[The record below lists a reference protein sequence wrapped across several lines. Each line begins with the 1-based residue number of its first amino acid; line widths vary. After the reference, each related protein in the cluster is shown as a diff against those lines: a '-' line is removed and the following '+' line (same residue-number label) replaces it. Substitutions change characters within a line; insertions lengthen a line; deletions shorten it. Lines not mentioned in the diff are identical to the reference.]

1 MCSSPSAVPS
11 QEAVIGSLLQEGGGG
26 RYLGSMHLSHS
37 EPVDAAAVLHWY
49 DAHGRDLPWRVSAAD
64 RRKGVHP
71 DPYRVWL
78 SEVMLQQTTVAAV
91 RNYFLRFTSLW
102 PSVFDLAAAPLDSVL
117 REWAGLGYYARAR
130 NLHACAVAV
139 VRDHGGVFP
148 TSSEALQ
155 SLPGIGA
162 YTSAAI
168 AAICFDEPIAVLD
181 GNLDRV
187 LARYYALP
195 VPLREAKD
203 ELRSVLQAAVPQR
216 AGDFAQAMMD
226 LGATIC
232 TPRVASCLICPI
244 NAGCAARAEGE
255 PTRYPIKPGKA
266 DRPVRRGHAYVMRD
280 TSGDV
285 YLQSR
290 PSKGL
295 LGGMTEVPG
304 SDWAGELPQQ
314 NYPAAADWRHH
325 GQVVHVFTHFRLE
338 LEVWS
343 ATVPA
348 DGFDGGWWAAPE
360 ALKGEALPTLFRK
373 VLAMAGL
380 EGA

>member
-1 MCSSPSAVPS
+1 M
-11 QEAVIGSLLQEGGGG
+11 
-26 RYLGSMHLSHS
+26 YL
-37 EPVDAAAVLHWY
+37 PNPAPIDAPAVLAWY
-49 DAHGRDLPWRVSAAD
+49 DRHARDLPWRVSPAD
-64 RRKGVHP
+64 RARGVKP

-102 PSVFDLAAAPLDSVL
+102 PSVFDLAAAPLDSIL
-117 REWAGLGYYARAR
+117 KEWAGLGYYARAR

-139 VRDHGGVFP
+139 VERHGGMFP
-148 TSSEALQ
+148 ETSAALQ
-155 SLPGIGA
+155 TLPGIGA

-168 AAICFDEPIAVLD
+168 AAICFDERIAVLD

-195 VPLREAKD
+195 VPVRDAKD
-203 ELRSVLQAAVPQR
+203 ELRAALQASVPPR

-232 TPRVASCLICPI
+232 APRSATCMLCPI
-244 NAGCAARAEGE
+244 QPGCVATTTADPTIFPLKPSKAE
-255 PTRYPIKPGKA
+255 RPI
-266 DRPVRRGHAYVMRD
+266 RRGHAYVMSD
-280 TSGDV
+280 ASGDV

-304 SDWAGELPQQ
+304 SDWAAELP
-314 NYPAAADWRHH
+314 AADYPLQAAWRHR

-343 ATVPA
+343 AAVAPESL
-348 DGFDGGWWAAPE
+348 GGGWWADGK
-360 ALKGEALPTLFRK
+360 ALAGEALPTLFRK
-373 VLAMAGL
+373 VLAAAGYD
-380 EGA
+380 

>member
-1 MCSSPSAVPS
+1 M
-11 QEAVIGSLLQEGGGG
+11 
-26 RYLGSMHLSHS
+26 YLTD
-37 EPVDAAAVLHWY
+37 PAPIDAPAVLAWY
-49 DAHGRDLPWRVSAAD
+49 DRHARDLPWRVAPAD
-64 RRKGVHP
+64 RTRGVRP

-91 RNYFLRFTSLW
+91 KEYFLRFTSLW
-102 PSVFDLAAAPLDSVL
+102 PTVFDLATTPLDSVL

-130 NLHACAVAV
+130 NLHACAQAV
-139 VRDHGGVFP
+139 VSEYGGVFP
-148 TSSEALQ
+148 QTSEGLQ

-168 AAICFDEPIAVLD
+168 AAICFDERVAVLD

-187 LARYYALP
+187 MSRYHALP
-195 VPLREAKD
+195 LPVRVAKE
-203 ELRSVLQAAVPQR
+203 ELRSALQAAVPGR

-232 TPRVASCLICPI
+232 APRMAACMLCPLQPGCL
-244 NAGCAARAEGE
+244 ATRTAD
-255 PTRYPIKPGKA
+255 PTAYPIKPIKA
-266 DRPVRRGHAYVMRD
+266 ERPVRRGHAYVMLDRD
-280 TSGDV
+280 GDV

-290 PSKGL
+290 PQKGL

-304 SDWAGELPQQ
+304 SDWLGELPTAA
-314 NYPAAADWRHH
+314 YPMDADWRHR

-343 ATVPA
+343 ATVVPDA
-348 DGFDGGWWAAPE
+348 LAGGWWAE
-360 ALKGEALPTLFRK
+360 RQALKSEALPTLFRK
-373 VLAMAGL
+373 VLAGAGL
-380 EGA
+380 E

>member
-1 MCSSPSAVPS
+1 M
-11 QEAVIGSLLQEGGGG
+11 LL
-26 RYLGSMHLSHS
+26 SDTT
-37 EPVDAAAVLHWY
+37 PIDAPAVLAWY
-49 DAHGRDLPWRVSAAD
+49 DRHARDLPWRVSPAD
-64 RRKGVHP
+64 LARGIRP
-71 DPYRVWL
+71 DPYKVWL

-91 RNYFLRFTSLW
+91 KAYFLRFTSLW

-117 REWAGLGYYARAR
+117 KEWAGLGYYARAR
-130 NLHACAVAV
+130 NLHGCAQAV
-139 VRDHGGVFP
+139 VNEHGGVFP
-148 TSSEALQ
+148 QTSEALQ
-155 SLPGIGA
+155 TLPGVGA

-168 AAICFDEPIAVLD
+168 SAICFDERIAVLD

-195 VPLREAKD
+195 VPVRDAKD
-203 ELRSVLQAAVPQR
+203 ELRAALQASVPAR

-232 TPRVASCLICPI
+232 APRTAVCMLCPI
-244 NAGCAARAEGE
+244 QPGCTATRSGDPTIYPVKAA
-255 PTRYPIKPGKA
+255 KA
-266 DRPVRRGHAYVMRD
+266 DRPVRKGHAYVMVD
-280 TSGDV
+280 ATGDV

-304 SDWAGELPQQ
+304 SAWGGDLPEAQ
-314 NYPAAADWRHH
+314 YPAKGSWKHR
-325 GQVVHVFTHFRLE
+325 GQVVHIFTHFRLE

-343 ATVPA
+343 AEVAA
-348 DGFDGGWWAAPE
+348 DGLDVGWWAEPS

-373 VLAMAGL
+373 VLAVAGL
-380 EGA
+380 Q